1 MHRSSCSFL
10 PRSRNLRD
18 ADLDDLVNEMAAPPP
33 VRMAP
38 LQCGMGTAPPYHVLM
53 VGKQEP
59 ALMEALLPGWGE
71 GVGAG
76 GWTGSAVIVL
86 SQYGMETGA
95 HLLAWMG
102 EVLDAHR
109 RSADMG
115 VNRKELLIECIYLG
129 EIHTS
134 NILL

>member
-1 MHRSSCSFL
+1 MCEWWKSFTKSSIFCVKVVY
-10 PRSRNLRD
+10 
-18 ADLDDLVNEMAAPPP
+18 AEMAAPPP

-71 GVGAG
+71 GVGAAG
-76 GWTGSAVIVL
+76 RKGSAVMEL
-86 SQYGMETGA
+86 PQYGVGT

-102 EVLDAHR
+102 AGLGAHR